1 MLSELFNEIIPK
13 SNSSEYPCIITK
25 YLSYNEL
32 FVYFEKYRDSLAKLS
47 SNMHTYYCDKSF
59 DELIF
64 MEKTN
69 KEQWE
74 KNLFIYHDHQNDLY
88 LRTKIIELFAGRK
101 FLVLFL
107 DLGYEFIAD
116 KNDLFLN
123 DNPDFLKL
131 PIQVYG

>member
-1 MLSELFNEIIPK
+1 MLIIIK
-13 SNSSEYPCIITK
+13 
-25 YLSYNEL
+25 
-32 FVYFEKYRDSLAKLS
+32 DSLAKLS

-101 FLVLFL
+101 VC
-107 DLGYEFIAD
+107 
-116 KNDLFLN
+116 
-123 DNPDFLKL
+123 
-131 PIQVYG
+131 